1 MLFEVRSLRIKRLKL
16 LIKKSVVYRSIMVIS
31 RRDRFKVFAVIG
43 LQISFGFLDLLGV
56 AAIGILGA
64 LAVTGVGSGV
74 KGNRV
79 NAALDFLHISDQ
91 SFQFQVAALG
101 SLAAIL
107 LIARTV
113 FSVIFTRRMLLF
125 LSNRGAVL
133 SSDLIK
139 KIFNRPLLE
148 VTKRTSQET
157 IYSISSGVNAITLGV
172 IGVTVN
178 LISDVSLL
186 VVLGIGL
193 FVVSPSIAF
202 STLIIFAAIA
212 VVLYRISHVKA
223 QQMGQL
229 IADLN
234 ISGNEKIVEG
244 LDTYRELF
252 IRNRRSY
259 YAEQISATRFKLSK
273 ASAELSFM
281 PYVSKYVIET
291 SMVIGALLIS
301 AIQFK
306 LQNAVQAVATLSVF
320 LAAGTRIVPAILRVQ
335 QGALS
340 IKSSLGAAGPT
351 LDHIEEL
358 VDFEPSSAI
367 LDEPVFSH
375 NTFSPD
381 VVLSNVSFAYPEKNS
396 LAMDSVNLIIRPGQM
411 VAFVGPSGGGKS
423 TLIDLILG
431 VLEPSQGSIKISGFA
446 PLEAIERWP
455 GAIGYVPQNV
465 AIVKGSIRSNVEL
478 GYSPF
483 PLFEEELKAGLK
495 IAHLD
500 KFVSNFPNGWDAQ
513 VGEGGSKLSGG
524 ERQRLGIA
532 RALFTKPRLVVLD
545 EATSALDAETEK
557 VISDSISKLRGENTV
572 LVVAHRL
579 STVHLADIIH
589 YIADGKVIASGNF
602 DDLRERVK
610 EFDEQAKLMGL

>member
-1 MLFEVRSLRIKRLKL
+1 MF
-16 LIKKSVVYRSIMVIS
+16 KKSVVYRSIKVIS

-43 LQISFGFLDLLGV
+43 LQVSFGFLDLLGV

-79 NAALDFLHISDQ
+79 NAALDFLHISEQ
-91 SFQFQVAALG
+91 SFQFQAATLG
-101 SLAAIL
+101 LIAAIL

-148 VTKRTSQET
+148 VNKRTSQQT

-186 VVLGIGL
+186 VILGVGL
-193 FVVSPSIAF
+193 FVVSPAIAF
-202 STLIIFAAIA
+202 STLIVFAAIA
-212 VVLYRISHVKA
+212 FVLYRISHVKA

-234 ISGNEKIVEG
+234 VHGNEKIVEG

-252 IRNRRSY
+252 IRNRRAY
-259 YAEQISATRFKLSK
+259 YAEQISDTRFKLSK

-358 VDFEPSSAI
+358 ANYDSCVETLEGPF
-367 LDEPVFSH
+367 FSH
-375 NTFSPD
+375 SDFSPGID
-381 VVLSNVSFAYPEKNS
+381 LSNVSFRYPEKETFATN
-396 LAMDSVNLIIRPGQM
+396 LVNIVIRPGQL

-431 VLEPSQGSIKISGFA
+431 VLEPSYGSIKVSGLE
-446 PLEAIERWP
+446 PLKAIERWP

-465 AIVKGSIRSNVEL
+465 AIVNGSIRSNVEL
-478 GYSPF
+478 GYSGFPF
-483 PLFEEELKAGLK
+483 FEEELKVSLE

-500 KFVSNFPNGWDAQ
+500 KFVANLPNGWDTQ
-513 VGEGGSKLSGG
+513 VGEGGAKLSGG

-532 RALFTKPRLVVLD
+532 RALYTKPRLVVLD

-557 VISDSISKLRGENTV
+557 VISDSISNLRGENTV

-579 STVHLADIIH
+579 STIYLADVIY

-602 DDLRERVK
+602 DELRKSVN
-610 EFDEQAKLMGL
+610 EFDEQARLMGL